1 MGNWPFYFR
10 FLPIK
15 LQQIRCFYKRWLQCI
30 AYMALYWAFLY
41 PVQVVAQQRG
51 MLSGN
56 LEANG
61 NFFIRDTLIGAGNTP
76 QYDYQLYG
84 ADAWLN
90 LVYACSGD
98 FEAAVRFDLF
108 QNSNLLNPTG
118 SYTDQGI
125 GRWYLRKQIGKLD
138 LTGGYIY
145 DQIGSGIVFRAYE
158 ERPLAIDNA
167 LYGLRLAYQL
177 SPNWQIR
184 AFTGRQKQQFDAYAS
199 SIRAMAIDGFWT
211 SDSSSLT
218 LVPGIGMVS
227 RTIDDASVNLLT
239 AELATYEEADR
250 FVPHYNTYAVSL
262 YNTLTA
268 GPVVWYVEG
277 AWKSADVMFDP
288 FAPRITSNG
297 DTLVGKY
304 YSADGAVIYSSFS
317 YAQGKLGLTIE
328 GKYTEHF
335 EFRTRPQES
344 ANRGLINYLP
354 PMTRVNTY
362 RLTARYNAA
371 TQFLGEYAWQ
381 ADFRYAHSRKLQF
394 NFNISNLTTLEQE
407 LLYRELVAEMTYK
420 YKRQWQLIAGIQ
432 RQQYNQ
438 EVYEVK
444 PGVPLVQTITP
455 YFDFLYKLSRR
466 KAIRVEGQYMATQQD
481 YGSWAFAL
489 LEWTWA
495 PHWAFTIS
503 DMYNVQPQKT
513 FDAAGNPLPIHYPR
527 IDVYYTQGPNRF
539 SISYVK
545 QVEGVVCSGGI
556 CRLEPAFSGV
566 KVTVNSSF

>member
-1 MGNWPFYFR
+1 MAKRYLLLV
-10 FLPIK
+10 LP
-15 LQQIRCFYKRWLQCI
+15 LV
-30 AYMALYWAFLY
+30 ALRQLSYTQEAG
-41 PVQVVAQQRG
+41 R
-51 MLSGN
+51 LSGK

-61 NFFIRDTLIGAGNTP
+61 NFFMRDTLIGADNTP
-76 QYDYQLYG
+76 QYDHQLYG

-90 LVYACSGD
+90 LVYARGD
-98 FEAAVRFDLF
+98 FEGGIRFDLF

-125 GRWYLRKQIGKLD
+125 VRWYLRKRVGKLE

-145 DQIGSGIVFRAYE
+145 DQIGSGIIFRAYE

-167 LYGLRLAYQL
+167 LYGLCLAYEL
-177 SPNWQIR
+177 APEWR
-184 AFTGRQKQQFDAYAS
+184 VRVFTGRQKQQFDAYQS
-199 SIRAMAIDGFWT
+199 SIRGLALDGFWA

-218 LVPGIGMVS
+218 LVPGIGIVS
-227 RTIDDASVNLLT
+227 RTIDDGSMNLLT
-239 AELATYEEADR
+239 AELATYAEEDR
-250 FVPHYNTYAVSL
+250 FVPHYNTYALSV

-268 GPVVWYVEG
+268 GPLAWYVEG
-277 AWKSADVMFDP
+277 AWKSDDVMFDP
-288 FAPRITSNG
+288 FATRLTSSG

-304 YSADGAVIYSSFS
+304 YSGDGTSIYSSFS
-317 YAQGKLGLTIE
+317 YAAGKLGITLE
-328 GKYTEHF
+328 GKYTHNF

-344 ANRGLINYLP
+344 ANRGMINYLP

-381 ADFRYAHSRKLQF
+381 MDVRYAPHRKLNF
-394 NFNISNLTTLEQE
+394 NFNMSNLTTLDQD
-407 LLYRELVAEMTYK
+407 LLYRELLAEVQYK
-420 YKRQWQLIAGIQ
+420 YKREWQLVAGVQ

-444 PGVPLVQTITP
+444 PGVPLVQTFTS
-455 YFDFLYKLSRR
+455 YFDLLYKLDRR
-466 KAIRVEGQYMATQQD
+466 KALRFEGQYMATEQD

-489 LEWTWA
+489 VEFTWA
-495 PHWAFTIS
+495 PHWAITLS
-503 DMYNVQPQKT
+503 DMYNAKPKKT
-513 FDAAGNPLPIHYPR
+513 FDAEGNPLPIHYPR
-527 IDVYYTQGPNRF
+527 IDVYYTHGANRF
-539 SISYVK
+539 SLSYVK